1 MARVEGNA
9 GRTTWGLFLVRVTV
23 GLLLVTQGWTAVQE
37 TYPAAAELRSCIDER
52 LEEHTGLLAWWGE
65 TVLLANPNGAAFL
78 WRWSLLVLGLLLC
91 LGALTRPAG
100 LFAAFLMLNAW
111 AFGPN
116 ELSESLLLAVACCL
130 SASIAGS
137 GRHFGLDSIF
147 DQHFPSW
154 MTWVRTARSPFG

>member
-9 GRTTWGLFLVRVTV
+9 GRTTWGLFLVRITV
-23 GLLLVTQGWTAVQE
+23 GLLLVTQGWSAVQE
-37 TYPAAAELRSCIDER
+37 VEPVGSELRASVEAR
-52 LEEHTGLLAWWGE
+52 LADHPGVLAWWGE
-65 TVLLANPNGAAFL
+65 TVLLQSPDGAAFV
-78 WRWSLLVLGLLLC
+78 WRWGLLVFGLLLC

-100 LFAAFLMLNAW
+100 LFAAFLMANAW
-111 AFGPN
+111 AFGPT
-116 ELSESLLLAVACCL
+116 ELSEPFLLAVACCL

-154 MTWVRTARSPFG
+154 MTWVRTVRSPFG